1 VWQID
6 EYKRMFDLADD
17 ELNQKNLECGDG
29 PASFNF
35 ECNSRGGNVTSID
48 PIYDLTPAAD

>member
-35 ECNSRGGNVTSID
+35 ECNSRGGNVTSLD
-48 PIYDLTPAAD
+48 PIL